1 MGKKRSKQ
9 FQKEEPPPEPAPEP
23 APEPPPI
30 PDVPPPGKVHG
41 GGHGKPP
48 TGLAGLR
55 ARLNLTDKAT
65 PPEIANSALALI
77 AQLEDELSKPPR
89 GDRLEI
95 QSSSKYQNR

>member
-1 MGKKRSKQ
+1 MVGATASPR
-9 FQKEEPPPEPAPEP
+9 PAWPRLRRGACTALP
-23 APEPPPI
+23 
-30 PDVPPPGKVHG
+30 
-41 GGHGKPP
+41 KPP